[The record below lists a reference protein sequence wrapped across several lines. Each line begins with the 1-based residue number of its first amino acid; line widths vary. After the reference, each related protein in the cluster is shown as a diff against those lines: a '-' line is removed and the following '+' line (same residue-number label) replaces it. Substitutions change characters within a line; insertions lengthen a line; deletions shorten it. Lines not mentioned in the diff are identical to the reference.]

1 MERQYRQHEIAAN
14 GIRVAY
20 IDEGSGPLVVLLH
33 GWPESGHMWHHQ
45 IEALTANGYRVI
57 APDLRGFGNSDH
69 PAEADAYT
77 ILHFVGDLVALLA
90 HVGADQAI
98 IVGHDWGSLT
108 AWGTAM
114 MRPDLVRGV
123 IGISGPPQIP
133 RGPAG
138 LLTVSRDMFT
148 DGRRFYLDYIRD
160 VGPVDTEFDRDPR
173 ATLRGAFDVLQYSY
187 EVGETDERM
196 IVQPGHG
203 LRDTWPD
210 PGRLPDWMSERYFDL
225 LADSFAKY
233 GFTASL
239 NFYRNLDRTW
249 ELTSPFETVKLSMPS
264 LLLLGEKDVVRS
276 MFDQQELVKI
286 FTKNH
291 PGFRGT
297 TIIPGAGHWVPEE
310 QPQAVTDTILAFIK
324 DLP

>member
-1 MERQYRQHEIAAN
+1 MN

-20 IDEGSGPLVVLLH
+20 IDEGSGPLVILLH
-33 GWPESGHMWHHQ
+33 GWPESSYSWHHQ
-45 IEALTANGYRVI
+45 IEAVTANGYRVI
-57 APDLRGFGNSDH
+57 APDLRGFGSSDH

-77 ILHFVGDLVALLA
+77 VLHFVGDLVALLA
-90 HVGADQAI
+90 DVEADEAV
-98 IVGHDWGSLT
+98 IVGHDWGSVV
-108 AWGTAM
+108 AWGIAM

-138 LLTVSRDMFT
+138 LLTGSQDMFT
-148 DGRRFYLDYIRD
+148 DGRRFYLEYLRD
-160 VGPVDTEFDRDPR
+160 VGPADAEFDQNPR
-173 ATLRGAFDVLQYSY
+173 ATLRGAFDVLQYGY
-187 EVGETDERM
+187 EVTEPDERM
-196 IVQPGHG
+196 IVQPGQG

-210 PGRLPDWMSERYFDL
+210 PGRLPDWMSEQYFDL
-225 LADSFAKY
+225 LAASFEEH

-249 ELTSPFETVKLSMPS
+249 ELTAPFDTVALTVPS

-276 MFDQQELVKI
+276 MFDYEDFVETLSR
-286 FTKNH
+286 NH

-297 TIIPGAGHWVPEE
+297 TIVPGAGHWVPGE
-310 QPQAVTDTILAFIK
+310 QPQAVTDIILTFVK
-324 DLP
+324 DLS